1 MNLFARRFL
10 LTEKQREE
18 FNREM
23 EEFDKE
29 MEKALEKAKREF
41 MEKDQDLECFW
52 GGL

>member
-29 MEKALEKAKREF
+29 MDKAIEEAKRDF
-41 MEKDQDLECFW
+41 MEEIPEFDNWEEM
-52 GGL
+52 